1 MTVPVGLSDLPG
13 PENGGL
19 AYRQAPCGSGPA
31 RLSYLP
37 AQGTT
42 AAVRP
47 ARTRELLQLSD
58 LPAPGNYC
66 SCPTCPH
73 QGTTAAVRPART
85 RELQHGPHQGTIV
98 AVRPARTREL
108 QRGPQSQAKSVT
120 MEFKSPNNP
129 TYVEQTIKTACLFHR
144 NTVGN
149 MPLSNRKP

>member
-37 AQGTT
+37 A
-42 AAVRP
+42 
-47 ARTRELLQLSD
+47 
-58 LPAPGNYC
+58 PGNYC

-73 QGTTAAVRPART
+73 QGTAAAVRPART

-149 MPLSNRKP
+149 MPLSNRKPSVHAYEPLPVSLTEQK